1 MLDWIVD
8 ILRSI
13 FFFID
18 NIIYTFIVTLYNLL
32 VDIAE
37 TSIFTEEV
45 IDLFASKVYALLG
58 IFMLFKVSFSII
70 SYIVN
75 PDEFLDKTKGFGK
88 LIGNIIITL
97 VLLIATPWIFSQAM
111 DIQRIVLR
119 DNILGKIFSTSE
131 VNTQIVTDPGNTM
144 AYETYKAFY
153 HLNYD
158 SHPECEGIE
167 TALTEPNSNYNR
179 DNCMQ
184 NAFANEDNF
193 TAYEETLQYAYA
205 TNSISIYMNSNMVN
219 LRDSNDNYT
228 MSYIPFISTLA
239 GGAIALLLI
248 VFCFDVAVRS
258 VKLGFMRM
266 IAPIPIVSRIDPKK
280 GKDTFDKWLKVCIST
295 YLDLFIRLL
304 AIYFA
309 VFVITQLVDLQFVDA
324 VTGVRSDVN
333 AFVKVFIILGAL
345 LFAKQLPKLLEDL
358 TGMKLGGGKFTLNP
372 MKKLGEV
379 PLASAAVGAAGAAVG
394 GAAANLYAG
403 IRNGNGVGG
412 TIRSTIGGATG
423 GLFRGA
429 KAGLTGKEKD
439 NVLKSVNTGL
449 KGTVDARNLRDSRK
463 LAGDSGLPGA
473 ARRFGASI
481 NEMAGVQSGASKFDR
496 QISAYDSFLKEHS
509 ALDEYVAG
517 EIEKGKLSGD
527 TNFTWKDVNGNTYS
541 SKGNVTL
548 LKQAAESLKSD
559 PNASPLA
566 RRNADLMYA
575 AALDKAKQDY
585 ITNNMATDA
594 AISNMVSNM
603 NYIKETNSSYDG
615 FSGMGNITDGSSWD
629 SAKKAI
635 KKAKSNTV
643 SSPEYRQAQVN
654 KKNDAKK

>member
-131 VNTQIVTDPGNTM
+131 VNTQVVTDPGNTM
-144 AYETYKAFY
+144 AYETFKAFY

-324 VTGVRSDVN
+324 VTGARSDVN
-333 AFVKVFIILGAL
+333 TFVKVFIILGAL

-379 PLASAAVGAAGAAVG
+379 PLAGGALAAGAVM
-394 GAAANLYAG
+394 
-403 IRNGNGVGG
+403 
-412 TIRSTIGGATG
+412 ATG
-423 GLFRGA
+423 GALALGRGGA
-429 KAGLTGKEKD
+429 NLIGG
-439 NVLKSVNTGL
+439 GL
-449 KGTVDARNLRDSRK
+449 KKGAGTALNKISGGRVGSGLMNSGNRTLGNTVSAMQRRWSRSGEEARGRFAASGFAGGEFKGDTAHAMYKKERQERAKKERQADMDITAQRNLWDLGDRSNAVS
-463 LAGDSGLPGA
+463 LGAGSSTADYKRAGFKSDEFIRSLQTIESNKAALDTARVAWRQAQYNFEHGVPGA
-473 ARRFGASI
+473 TAAT
-481 NEMAGVQSGASKFDR
+481 
-496 QISAYDSFLKEHS
+496 
-509 ALDEYVAG
+509 VA
-517 EIEKGKLSGD
+517 
-527 TNFTWKDVNGNTYS
+527 
-541 SKGNVTL
+541 
-548 LKQAAESLKSD
+548 AAES
-559 PNASPLA
+559 AFE
-566 RRNADLMYA
+566 
-575 AALDKAKQDY
+575 KAQ
-585 ITNNMATDA
+585 
-594 AISNMVSNM
+594 
-603 NYIKETNSSYDG
+603 
-615 FSGMGNITDGSSWD
+615 
-629 SAKKAI
+629 KA
-635 KKAKSNTV
+635 V
-643 SSPEYRQAQVN
+643 SSAEENHSKFIAPRHAQ
-654 KKNDAKK
+654 DAELERARKVAKGARP

>member
-8 ILRSI
+8 LLRSI

-18 NIIYTFIVTLYNLL
+18 NLIYTFIVTLYNLL

-75 PDEFLDKTKGFGK
+75 PDEFLDKSKGVGK
-88 LIGNIIITL
+88 LIGNIIVTL

-119 DNILGKIFSTSE
+119 DNVLGKIFSTQE
-131 VNTQIVTDPGNTM
+131 INTQVVTDPGNTM
-144 AYETYKAFY
+144 SYETFKAFY

-167 TALTEPNSNYNR
+167 TYGEKSEGNYNA
-179 DNCMQ
+179 DNCKTQ
-184 NAFANEDNF
+184 AFNGDEGFA
-193 TAYEETLQYAYA
+193 AYAEVLKYAKA
-205 TNSISIYMNSNMVN
+205 TNSISIYMNSNLVN
-219 LRDSNDNYT
+219 VRDQNDEYV

-239 GGAIALLLI
+239 GGACALLLI

-280 GKDTFDKWLKVCIST
+280 GKDTFDKWVKVCLNT

-309 VFVITQLVDLQFVDA
+309 VFVITQMIDLQFVDT
-324 VTGVRSDVN
+324 VTGISKDVN

-358 TGMKLGGGKFTLNP
+358 GFKLGGGKFTLNP
-372 MKKLGEV
+372 VKKLGEV

-394 GAAANLYAG
+394 GALANTYAG
-403 IRNGNGVGG
+403 IKNGRGFKTVG
-412 TIRSTIGGATG
+412 SAFGGAAG

-439 NVLKSVNTGL
+439 NVLKATSTGF
-449 KGTVDARNLRDSRK
+449 KETVSARNLRDSRR
-463 LAGDSGLPGA
+463 LAGDSGLSGA
-473 ARRFGASI
+473 TRRFGASI
-481 NEMAGVQSGASKFDR
+481 NDLAGVQSGASKFER

-509 ALDEYVAG
+509 ALEDYVAG
-517 EIEKGKLSGD
+517 EIEKNKLIGN
-527 TNFTWKDVNGNTYS
+527 TNFEWKDVNGNSFRS
-541 SKGNVTL
+541 SGNVTL
-548 LKQAAESLKSD
+548 LKQAMESLKTD

-566 RRNADLMYA
+566 RRNAELMYS
-575 AALDKAKQDY
+575 AALDQAKQDY
-585 ITNNMATDA
+585 ITNNINTDA
-594 AISNMVSNM
+594 TISSIVSNM
-603 NYIKETNSSYDG
+603 NYIKDTNSSYEGFNEISEIKDG
-615 FSGMGNITDGSSWD
+615 ASWNA
-629 SAKKAI
+629 AKKPV
-635 KKAKSNTV
+635 KKAKSETV
-643 SSPEYRQAQVN
+643 SSPQYRQAQVN
-654 KKNDAKK
+654 KRTDQKK